1 MAGEPVAKCP
11 DASDGVK
18 GGVYVAPMAGVPSA
32 QWKDATKANKNEGF
46 VQVMEVWINAVY

>member
-1 MAGEPVAKCP
+1 MAGEPVAECP